1 MENLSKSKSYAPTQA
16 MINNAKRGLALRE
29 KYNRG
34 GLDTSEAGEQGIGSG
49 VARARDII
57 NGNLSIDSVKK
68 MYNFFNRHEENYLPN
83 KKEADGGPTAGMI
96 AWLLWGGTAGR
107 AWARKILKEEG
118 SLKSF
123 KRDITEQELSE
134 EDKIVKEDLQITK
147 SVNEELKQATFI
159 VMVPD
164 EVDLHGDV
172 ITEDEVRKACHNFNK
187 FCMKANLFH
196 LVQTDTFEIA
206 ESYIAPT
213 DFILGDKFVKKG
225 TWLCTLQVLDD
236 KLWQLIK
243 SGEVNGVSIGA
254 MAKVE
259 YLDGQPPD

>member
-1 MENLSKSKSYAPTQA
+1 MENLSKSKSYATTQT

-83 KKEADGGPTAGMI
+83 KKEADGGPTAGTI

-118 SLKSF
+118 ILKSF

-147 SVNEELKQATFI
+147 SVNEELKQATFV
-159 VMVPD
+159 VMVPE

-172 ITEDEVRKACHNFNK
+172 TTEDEVRKACHNFNK

-259 YLDGQPPD
+259 YLDN